1 MVPGRKIPH
10 DIMQFPRSA
19 SLTQRRQAASAAI
32 WLLRASS
39 ALLAL
44 ALLGQA
50 FTAGMAAITDP
61 DWWQAHLVWVHAF
74 QWLVLI
80 VPVSAVAAPVPGRVK
95 GVSLGP
101 LFLMG
106 LQYVLAHRGMDG
118 RFPIGLGLHAAGGF
132 LLFGAVLYLLFAT
145 SARSNGPGN
154 RP

>member
-1 MVPGRKIPH
+1 MR
-10 DIMQFPRSA
+10 FPRSA
-19 SLTQRRQAASAAI
+19 SLTQRLQAASAAI

-61 DWWQAHLVWVHAF
+61 GWWQAHLVWVHAF

-132 LLFGAVLYLLFAT
+132 LLFGAALYLLFAT
-145 SARSNGPGN
+145 SARSRGPSN
-154 RP
+154 VLE